1 MSKNSILVAESR
13 LELLTSWLW
22 AKRATNCSTPRCF
35 FYNKYTE
42 SFLIINTLLKYFF
55 AFICF
60 LIRSDRGGTP
70 TRSNL
75 SIDPLRRRRRSCNY
89 VLLYLEIYYHTRLL
103 QSVGESNSHSKNE
116 NLVSWPLDEPTI
128 FAPTGNYDIPTYWLT
143 VSCSA
148 SELRRLIY
156 CSSRKARTFTF
167 KTVGFESTASTNS
180 AIEPFT
186 CGPCRAWTCDLQI
199 IALYI

>member
-89 VLLYLEIYYHTRLL
+89 VLLYLEIYYHTKLL

-116 NLVSWPLDEPTI
+116 NLVAWPLDEYCICWDSWTRTNEVERRRIYSPLQL
-128 FAPTGNYDIPTYWLT
+128 PLCD
-143 VSCSA
+143 VS
-148 SELRRLIY
+148 I
-156 CSSRKARTFTF
+156 
-167 KTVGFESTASTNS
+167 
-180 AIEPFT
+180 
-186 CGPCRAWTCDLQI
+186 
-199 IALYI
+199 